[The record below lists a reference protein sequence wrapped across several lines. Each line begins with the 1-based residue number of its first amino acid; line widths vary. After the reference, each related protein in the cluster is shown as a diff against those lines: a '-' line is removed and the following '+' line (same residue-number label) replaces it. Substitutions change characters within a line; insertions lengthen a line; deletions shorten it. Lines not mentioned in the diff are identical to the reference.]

1 MTTSTYT
8 DRIEALRDFGYANDL
23 EIWITERD
31 ARLHFSIDN
40 WNTGEQIEG
49 SYPMEGATFALN
61 MSFIRARMETIL
73 EEAK

>member
-1 MTTSTYT
+1 MTTDTYAN
-8 DRIEALRDFGYANDL
+8 RIEALRDFGYANDL
-23 EIWITERD
+23 ELSISQRD
-31 ARLHFSIDN
+31 DRLYFSIDN
-40 WNTGEQIEG
+40 WNTGEQIED